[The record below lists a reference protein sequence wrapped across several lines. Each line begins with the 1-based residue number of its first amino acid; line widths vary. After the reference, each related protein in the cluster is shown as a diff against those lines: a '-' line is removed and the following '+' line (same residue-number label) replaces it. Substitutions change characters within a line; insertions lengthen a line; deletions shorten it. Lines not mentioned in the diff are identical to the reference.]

1 MNVHRFQAMG
11 CEIVVAG
18 APAAAVAAALEEWED
33 AFSLFRPESELSR
46 VNRSDA
52 GVIAVSPLFARALG
66 VALDVAAET
75 DGLVDPTLT
84 GRWREVRLAGRVLSR
99 PAGLALDLNG
109 VVKSLAVDAAA
120 ELIPDEGFVSAG
132 GDIAVRG
139 PMDVALPRG
148 GAIRVVEGG
157 LATSG
162 TASRGRHLVDP
173 RTGEP
178 SDSPWEQVTASGSS
192 CLAADVAAKT
202 AFLLGEDGPAWLNA
216 RGIPGRFVALD
227 RPVPGTGPL
236 KPRYSVSQVSQ
247 VCDAVPGTGLI
258 VENSVWAGALACI

>member
-1 MNVHRFQAMG
+1 VNVHRFQAMG

-18 APAAAVAAALEEWED
+18 ADPAAVAAVFEEWED
-33 AFSLFRPESELSR
+33 AFSLFRPGSELSR
-46 VNRSDA
+46 VNRSR
-52 GVIAVSPLFARALG
+52 GSIVAVSPFFARVLT

-75 DGLVDPTLT
+75 EGLVDPTLC
-84 GRWREVRLAGRVLSR
+84 GRWDEVRLAGRVLSR
-99 PAGLALDLNG
+99 PPGVALDLNG

-120 ELIPDEGFVSAG
+120 ELVADEGFVSAG

-139 PMDVALPRG
+139 PVDVALPRG
-148 GAIRVVEGG
+148 GAIRVIEGG

-178 SDSPWEQVTASGSS
+178 SDSPWEQVTVSGAS

-202 AFLLGEDGPAWLNA
+202 AFLLGADGPAWLDE

-227 RPVPGTGPL
+227 GEIAESSLWR
-236 KPRYSVSQVSQ
+236 
-247 VCDAVPGTGLI
+247 
-258 VENSVWAGALACI
+258 GALACT

>member
-1 MNVHRFQAMG
+1 M
-11 CEIVVAG
+11 
-18 APAAAVAAALEEWED
+18 
-33 AFSLFRPESELSR
+33 
-46 VNRSDA
+46 
-52 GVIAVSPLFARALG
+52 
-66 VALDVAAET
+66 
-75 DGLVDPTLT
+75 
-84 GRWREVRLAGRVLSR
+84 RLAGRVLSR
-99 PAGLALDLNG
+99 PPGVALDLNG

-120 ELIPDEGFVSAG
+120 ELIEDEGFVSAG

-139 PMDVALPRG
+139 PVDVALPHG

-192 CLAADVAAKT
+192 CLAADVAAKA
-202 AFLLGEDGPAWLNA
+202 AFLLGADGPAWLDE

-227 RPVPGTGPL
+227 GE
-236 KPRYSVSQVSQ
+236 
-247 VCDAVPGTGLI
+247 I
-258 VENSVWAGALACI
+258 VESAHWRGALACT